1 MAVCVCEASLKA
13 EAFLPLLPPSSDDVG
28 ELYPISRIIWE
39 VKEQKEYGS
48 AVLQETYYQVQRRK
62 E

>member
-1 MAVCVCEASLKA
+1 MAVREASLKLKPS
-13 EAFLPLLPPSSDDVG
+13 FLYFPSSDDVG